1 MIGTS
6 PIVPPEFFLKGLSLF
21 FHPWTVFVIGS
32 NRNISGSPFEPFGES
47 NLATHEVISYGWV
60 EASVN
65 SLWSGLGGRGPF
77 FTGDFAECHKFTDPV
92 RKGTSS
98 AQSGHS

>member
-1 MIGTS
+1 MAGWR
-6 PIVPPEFFLKGLSLF
+6 PVL
-21 FHPWTVFVIGS
+21 TVCGQAW
-32 NRNISGSPFEPFGES
+32 GG
-47 NLATHEVISYGWV
+47 
-60 EASVN
+60 ASV
-65 SLWSGLGGRGPF
+65 